1 MRVALTTMPA
11 LPRFRMPPIRP
22 AALVGWARRGPI
34 VPKGRRVTVVFTV
47 LLALVAI
54 GSGTAIALDRING
67 VPTGAAFRVG
77 DTVVSIAALDDRVRL
92 LGALYGVQAPTDPGQ
107 LDQFR
112 RDSAKAIAVSDVLDN
127 AALAQGVVIAD
138 KAASDELTRL
148 IQTSFPQGRDA
159 FVAQLGTMGLSEQNV
174 LDEVKR
180 QLANAQLYDKITAG
194 VPLPTDAEVA
204 GAYTA
209 RKAQMVTPE
218 KRHLLN
224 IVVASQAAAA
234 QVRAQLDGGAD
245 FATVA
250 AASSQDQSTKNQ
262 GGDLGTVTRD
272 QLEQA
277 YGDAAYAAPANT
289 LFGPVQTQYGWN
301 VGKVLQVTASTP
313 LTLDQV
319 RDALRSQ
326 LADERKTAVWNDW
339 LSTQIKNADVRY
351 ADAYRP
357 ADPDGTA
364 SATDP
369 GIPGGT
375 R

>member
-1 MRVALTTMPA
+1 MRLALSTMPA
-11 LPRFRMPPIRP
+11 PPRIRLSRIRP
-22 AALVGWARRGPI
+22 AAVLGWVRRQPLVPR
-34 VPKGRRVTVVFTV
+34 GRRATVAVTL
-47 LLALVAI
+47 LLALIAA
-54 GSGTAIALDRING
+54 GAGTAVTMDRING
-67 VPTGAAFRVG
+67 VPAGAAFRVG
-77 DTVVSIAALDDRVRL
+77 DTVVTITALDERVRL
-92 LGALYGVQAPTDPGQ
+92 LGALYGVQAPTDPAQ
-107 LDQFR
+107 LDRFR

-127 AALAQGVVIAD
+127 AAVAQGVVIAD

-148 IQTSFPQGRDA
+148 IQTSFPQGRNS
-159 FVAQLGTMGLSEQNV
+159 FIAQLGTVGLSEQNV

-194 VPLPTDAEVA
+194 VPLPTDDEVA
-204 GAYTA
+204 AAYTA
-209 RKAQMVTPE
+209 RKVQMVTPE

-224 IVVASQAAAA
+224 IVVGSQAAAA
-234 QVRAQLDGGAD
+234 QVRSQLDAGAD
-245 FATVA
+245 FAAVA

-277 YGDAAYAAPANT
+277 YGNAAYSAPVNT

-301 VGKVLQVTASTP
+301 VGKVLQITPSTP

-326 LADERKTAVWNDW
+326 LSDERKTSVWNTW
-339 LSTQIKNADVRY
+339 LAEQIKAADVRY

-357 ADPDGTA
+357 ADPGGTA

-375 R
+375 P